1 MQYPMPAKPMVA
13 TLKFFDTVYTIV
25 RLPCSNNI
33 VYIQEDD
40 TGMHMFTS
48 IADAAIWLA
57 DERAIWHSSERDAR
71 MQEIVEE
78 KVEKLLNK
86 VEAEMD
92 YMTFG
97 GVEATC
103 QHLDTESIGEY
114 DDYAP
119 NEFIDV
125 TVVMR
130 ISLADIFEQARCRV
144 NHG

>member
-1 MQYPMPAKPMVA
+1 MQYQMPTKPMVSI
-13 TLKFFDTVYTIV
+13 LKFFDTVYTIV
-25 RLPCSNNI
+25 RLPCNNI

-48 IADAAIWLA
+48 IDDAALWLA
-57 DERAIWHSSERDAR
+57 DERETWHSSERDVR

-97 GVEATC
+97 GVETTC

-125 TVVMR
+125 NVVLR
-130 ISLADIFEQARCRV
+130 ISLGDIFEQARQQV
-144 NHG
+144 SHG